1 MFRLYDK
8 FLRFRMPGG
17 LPRDQRF
24 DLAVLRFVVAMG
36 VAVALTYFS
45 RRYYEEWFL
54 KQKSRFAPKAS

>member
-1 MFRLYDK
+1 
-8 FLRFRMPGG
+8 MPGG